1 MSAIVGLGTVAGAD
15 QVEPGKPAVLAGIGV
30 GLLFDGEPAGAE
42 PLGPQPQPPAQL
54 QAAADI
60 AEGGLDELEV
70 LGVAEPA
77 RELAGD
83 RLAAGPLPQALRQ
96 QGAEPGVGGE
106 RAAELGEVLISQA
119 LKEAP
124 AAVAA
129 AWSVGA
135 VVMDPLYGSAAGSE
149 SGNYPM
155 FLSGSGVA
163 AIPSRPCRMANRA
176 ASVRVFTPSL
186 A

>member
-1 MSAIVGLGTVAGAD
+1 MQN
-15 QVEPGKPAVLAGIGV
+15 QVEPGDPAVLAGISV

-83 RLAAGPLPQALRQ
+83 RFAAGPFPQAPRH
-96 QGAEPGVGGE
+96 QGAEPGVSGE
-106 RAAELGEVLISQA
+106 RAAKRGEVLISQA
-119 LKEAP
+119 LKERR
-124 AAVAA
+124 
-129 AWSVGA
+129 G
-135 VVMDPLYGSAAGSE
+135 
-149 SGNYPM
+149 
-155 FLSGSGVA
+155 
-163 AIPSRPCRMANRA
+163 
-176 ASVRVFTPSL
+176 
-186 A
+186 